1 MAKNR
6 LLVLVPVTIA
16 VLAAGLWIS
25 QGQQGTGGASSSA
38 PLVPD
43 LAARIN
49 EVNSLKISGAG
60 GIVIAE
66 LARGEAGWTVANRQN
81 YPADVAKVREY
92 LLALS
97 ESKVREE
104 KTRKPENYARLGV
117 VDPAK
122 PEATGQL
129 VEIGGLPQPVGLIV
143 GISAGTG
150 APGTFVRRVG
160 EEQALLA
167 SGQLVPDKE
176 GGNWL
181 VKQIIDLP
189 SDQVRSVAVTAP
201 DGSVVRIEK
210 TDPAAFNYT
219 VLDIPK
225 GRKLVSESSGNL
237 IGGALASLNLEDVAP
252 ASEREPDPA
261 GTWKAV
267 YTTHPGLVVE
277 VTLWDVDGKV
287 WSRYAARL
295 DEERLAAW
303 VDAEK
308 AKADAARATA
318 EAEAKAKAE
327 ATSAEGKEGESAE
340 VTADAL
346 PEPFD
351 AAQALADKRA
361 ELDKAIAEI
370 NSRTAGWSYAIPTWK
385 AANIRKKMVD
395 LLEAESAK

>member
-1 MAKNR
+1 
-6 LLVLVPVTIA
+6 V
-16 VLAAGLWIS
+16 S
-25 QGQQGTGGASSSA
+25 
-38 PLVPD
+38 
-43 LAARIN
+43 
-49 EVNSLKISGAG
+49 
-60 GIVIAE
+60 
-66 LARGEAGWTVANRQN
+66 
-81 YPADVAKVREY
+81 KVREY
-92 LLALS
+92 LLALAD
-97 ESKVREE
+97 SKVREE

-143 GISAGTG
+143 GISAST
-150 APGTFVRRVG
+150 ATPGTFVRRVG
-160 EEQALLA
+160 EEPALLV

-176 GGNWL
+176 SGNWL
-181 VKQIIDLP
+181 VKEIVDLP
-189 SDQVRSVAVTAP
+189 SDQIRSVAVTAP

-210 TDPAAFNYT
+210 TDPAAFNFT

-261 GTWKAV
+261 STWKAV

-303 VDAEK
+303 VDSEK

-318 EAEAKAKAE
+318 EAEAEAKAKAE
-327 ATSAEGKEGESAE
+327 SKEGEAKAASADE
-340 VTADAL
+340 L
-346 PEPFD
+346 PKPFD
-351 AAQALADKRA
+351 AEKALADKRA
-361 ELDKAIAEI
+361 ELEKAIAEI
-370 NSRTAGWSYAIPTWK
+370 NARTSGWSYQIPTWK
-385 AANIRKKMVD
+385 AANIRKKMID
-395 LLEAESAK
+395 LLEAEPKK

>member
-6 LLVLVPVTIA
+6 LAILVPVTIA
-16 VLAAGLWIS
+16 VLLAGLWIS
-25 QGQQGTGGASSSA
+25 ESQQGTESAGSSA
-38 PLVPD
+38 PLIPD
-43 LAARIN
+43 LSSRIN
-49 EVNSLKISGAG
+49 EVKSLKISGAG
-60 GIVIAE
+60 GTLIAE
-66 LARGEAGWTVANRQN
+66 LARGDSGWTVVNRHN
-81 YPADVAKVREY
+81 YPADVSKVREY
-92 LLALS
+92 LLALAD
-97 ESKVREE
+97 SKVREE

-143 GISAGTG
+143 GISAST
-150 APGTFVRRVG
+150 ATPGTFVRRVG
-160 EEQALLA
+160 EEPALLV

-176 GGNWL
+176 SGNWL
-181 VKQIIDLP
+181 VKEIVDLP
-189 SDQVRSVAVTAP
+189 SDQIRSVAVTAP

-210 TDPAAFNYT
+210 TDPAAFNFT

-261 GTWKAV
+261 STWKAV

-303 VDAEK
+303 VDSEK

-318 EAEAKAKAE
+318 EAEAEAKAKAE
-327 ATSAEGKEGESAE
+327 GQEGEAKAAP
-340 VTADAL
+340 ADEL
-346 PEPFD
+346 PKPFD
-351 AAQALADKRA
+351 AEKALADKRA
-361 ELDKAIAEI
+361 ELEKAIAEI
-370 NSRTAGWSYAIPTWK
+370 NARTSGWSYQIPTWK
-385 AANIRKKMVD
+385 AANIRKKMID
-395 LLEAESAK
+395 LLEAEPKK

>member
-6 LLVLVPVTIA
+6 LTVLVPVTVA

-25 QGQQGTGGASSSA
+25 QGQQGSDSVGSSA

-60 GIVIAE
+60 GAVIAE
-66 LARGEAGWTVANRQN
+66 LARSETGWTVANRQN
-81 YPADVAKVREY
+81 YPADVGKVREY

-97 ESKVREE
+97 EAKVREE
-104 KTRKPENYARLGV
+104 KTRKPENYSRLGV
-117 VDPAK
+117 EDITAAEAK
-122 PEATGQL
+122 GQL
-129 VEIGGLPQPVGLIV
+129 VELGGLAQPVGLIV
-143 GISAGTG
+143 GISAGSGT
-150 APGTFVRRVG
+150 PGTFVRRAG

-189 SDQVRSVAVTAP
+189 SDEVRSVSVTAP
-201 DGSVVRIEK
+201 DASVVRIEK
-210 TDPAAFNYT
+210 GDPSAFNYS

-225 GRKLVSESSGNL
+225 GRKLASESGGNL
-237 IGGALASLNLEDVAP
+237 IGGGLASLNLEDVA
-252 ASEREPDPA
+252 AAAEREPDAA
-261 GTWKAV
+261 GSWTAT
-267 YTTHPGLVVE
+267 YTTYAGMVVE
-277 VTLWDVDGKV
+277 ATWWDVDGKV

-308 AKADAARATA
+308 AKADAERATA
-318 EAEAKAKAE
+318 EAEAKAKAD
-327 ATSAEGKEGESAE
+327 AASAEGKDGEATD

-346 PEPFD
+346 PEAFD
-351 AAQALADKRA
+351 ADKALADKRA
-361 ELDKAIAEI
+361 ELENVIAEI
-370 NSRTAGWSYAIPTWK
+370 NSRTSGWSYAIPTWK

-395 LLEAESAK
+395 LLEAEPAK